1 MKISL
6 PTSGHPWLR
15 GDGVFETIRTQGQ
28 TIFFLER
35 HLARLHNSAVKLHF
49 EAVNISDL
57 FDLAE
62 KVVTESAFESLGRLR
77 INKFSNGENL
87 ITHEAYEPVT
97 TSARLVTFPNI
108 RASYDFLN
116 SAKTLSYARSATAL
130 RWANANQGDDAIFI
144 NEKAEV
150 MESALANLLFEIDGQ
165 LITPTLES
173 GGLPG
178 TIRQIV
184 LEWFPQVQE
193 GIILQSDLPRV
204 TGAALLS
211 SLREIQMVASIDLAP
226 LTQSKE
232 LLAIAEQLHQRA
244 RRQPDYC

>member
-6 PTSGHPWLR
+6 PTSAHPWLR

-35 HLARLHNSAVKLHF
+35 HLARLRNSAAKLYF
-49 EAVNISDL
+49 EEVNSPDL

-62 KVVTESAFESLGRLR
+62 QVVNESAIEGVGRLR
-77 INKFSNGENL
+77 ITKFSNGENL
-87 ITHEAYEPVT
+87 VTHEAHEPVT
-97 TSARLVTFPNI
+97 TPARLVTFPNI
-108 RASYDFLN
+108 RASFDFLN
-116 SAKTLSYARSATAL
+116 SAKTLSYARSSTAL
-130 RWANANQGDDAIFI
+130 RWANVNQGDDAIFI

-150 MESALANLLFEIDGQ
+150 MESALANLLFEIDGD
-165 LITPTLES
+165 LITPSLES

-178 TIRQIV
+178 TIRQIM

-193 GIILQSDLPRV
+193 GVIFKSDLSKV

-211 SLREIQMVASIDLAP
+211 SLREVQMVASIDHAP
-226 LTQSKE
+226 LTQSTA
-232 LLAIAEQLHQRA
+232 LRAIATDLHQRA
-244 RRQPDYC
+244 RHQPNYC

>member
-15 GDGVFETIRTQGQ
+15 GDGVFETIRTEGQ

-35 HLARLHNSAVKLHF
+35 HLARLRNSAAKLHF
-49 EAVNISDL
+49 EEVNGSDL

-62 KVVTESAFESLGRLR
+62 QAVIESDIQGVGRLR
-77 INKFSNGENL
+77 ITKFSNGENL
-87 ITHEAYEPVT
+87 VTHEAHEPVAT
-97 TSARLVTFPNI
+97 AARLVTFPDV

-116 SAKTLSYARSATAL
+116 SAKTLSYARSSTAL
-130 RWANANQGDDAIFI
+130 RWANANHGDDAIFI
-144 NEKAEV
+144 NERTEV
-150 MESALANLLFEIDGQ
+150 MESALANLLFEIDGV
-165 LITPTLES
+165 LITPSLES

-178 TIRQIV
+178 TIRQII

-193 GIILQSDLPRV
+193 GIILQGDLPRA

-211 SLREIQMVASIDLAP
+211 SLREVQMVASIDLIP
-226 LTQSKE
+226 LTQSNE
-232 LLAIAEQLHQRA
+232 LLAIARQLHERA
-244 RRQPDYC
+244 RRQPNYC